1 MNRNHFLFDVDG
13 TLTPSRKRIQSEFAL
28 WFMYFAQQNP
38 VSLVTGS
45 DNPKTVEQLGV
56 EICKSVNKCYNCNG
70 NDIWE
75 KQKNVYTNKWQP
87 TTELIDFL
95 ENHLQGSEYQT
106 KTGKHIE
113 HRPGMINFSVVG
125 RKADKVQRKDY
136 YYWDMQ
142 SEERVNIAEAV
153 NNKFPDVSAVVGGE
167 TGIDIISKGKD
178 KRQIVSHF
186 KDDEKLFFFGDRM
199 DPDGNDFS
207 LAYAVKERGGVAKQ
221 VKNWRETKE
230 ILENLQKTG
239 VAN

>member
-1 MNRNHFLFDVDG
+1 MDNHFLFDVDG

-28 WFMYFAQQNP
+28 WFMYFAQNNN
-38 VSLVTGS
+38 VSPVTGS
-45 DNPKTVEQLGV
+45 DNPKTVEQLGI
-56 EICKSVNKCYNCNG
+56 EICKTVDKCYNCNG

-75 KQKNVYTNKWQP
+75 KQENTYTNDWKP
-87 TTELIDFL
+87 SDELISFL
-95 ENHLQGSEYQT
+95 EKWLNDSDYKT

-136 YYWDMQ
+136 YYWDIQ
-142 SEERVNIAEAV
+142 SEERVKIAEAV

-178 KRQIVSHF
+178 KRQVVSHF
-186 KDDEKLFFFGDRM
+186 NNKQKLFFFGDRM
-199 DPDGNDFS
+199 EAGGNDFS